1 MPAAKGKVELKVV
14 LPQELKEQLDA
25 DATERGMD
33 RSAWMTM
40 VLQSSYDEQGH
51 SQAVRLDQLI
61 RDHVA
66 LREQVEQVAISL
78 RELVEALQK
87 APTTPAK
94 KVYPTPATWAETY
107 PELYAPTPPAPEPAP
122 IVVEAPATK
131 KGWRPWRR

>member
-14 LPQELKEQLDA
+14 LPQELKEQLDT
-25 DATERGMD
+25 DAAERGLD

-40 VLQSSYDEQGH
+40 VLQSSYDEQGPG
-51 SQAVRLDQLI
+51 QAVRLDQLI

-66 LREQVEQVAISL
+66 LREQVEQIAISL
-78 RELVEALQK
+78 RELVEAIQK
-87 APTTPAK
+87 APATPAK

-107 PELYAPTPPAPEPAP
+107 PELYAPKPPASELAP
-122 IVVEAPATK
+122 VVVEAPAAK